1 VTYSLAK
8 LAVAGLTVERGG
20 RTVLSDL
27 SFSCM
32 AGQALIIRGANGSG
46 KSTLLRALATLLEVK
61 AGSILLDGLELEE
74 AEERAEHIHYLGHL
88 DGIKTALNV
97 EENLAIWR
105 DYYGGDPVNRD
116 LSSALQ
122 AFDLTPLRDLP
133 AQYLSAGQKKR
144 LALSRLLV
152 VPRPLWCLD
161 EPSVSLD
168 MRNKGLL
175 SELINQHTSV
185 GGVAIVTSHEDLPL
199 TNAFELRID
208 NMVRKAA

>member
-8 LAVAGLTVERGG
+8 LAVDGLTVERGG

-27 SFSCM
+27 SFSCS

-46 KSTLLRALATLLEVK
+46 KSTLLRALSTLLEIKSGAVH
-61 AGSILLDGLELEE
+61 LDGLALEE

-88 DGIKTALNV
+88 DGIKTPLTV
-97 EENLAIWR
+97 EENLGIWR
-105 DYYGGDPVNRD
+105 DYYGGDRGDQD
-116 LSSALQ
+116 LAPALR

-144 LALSRLLV
+144 LALSKLLV
-152 VPRPLWCLD
+152 VQRPLWCLD

-168 MRNKGLL
+168 VHNKSLL
-175 SELINQHTSV
+175 SNLINQHTAA
-185 GGVAIVTSHEDLPL
+185 GGIAVVTSHENLPL
-199 TNAFELRID
+199 ADALELRID
-208 NMVRKAA
+208 NRDRKAA